1 MNAGLIRRAVA
12 FFADLI
18 VIASIVSI
26 SFSLIAQPLYQNSV
40 DNFDTLYADYE
51 RLENERAEELI
62 ALNEEEFELNEALDD
77 GDITQDYY
85 DSEIE
90 QIRDERDAIGAQYSI
105 DNYPDAYG
113 VGNSYLAFSIFYHVG
128 TFLLFHVLYMII
140 LKGHSIGR
148 KLMKLKLVGHVN
160 PFTILLR
167 EFFWKWLFYAFTL
180 GIGLLIDIYMVI
192 LRADKKTLRDMFSRT
207 RVILE
212 DINYPF

>member
-1 MNAGLIRRAVA
+1 MNSGLIRRAVA

-40 DNFDTLYADYE
+40 ENFDTLYAEYE

-62 ALNEEEFELNEALDD
+62 ALNEEEYELNEDLDN
-77 GDITQDYY
+77 GDIEETEYETEM
-85 DSEIE
+85 DS
-90 QIRDERDAIGAQYSI
+90 IRAERDDIGDKYSV
-105 DNYPDAYG
+105 DNYPEEYG
-113 VGNSYLAFSIFYHVG
+113 VGNSYLAFSIFYHIG

-167 EFFWKWLFYAFTL
+167 EFFWKWLFYTFTL
-180 GIGLLIDIYMVI
+180 GIGLLIDIYMII